1 MIPSMREAKIRL
13 TVHVYSFIVYFFE
26 KGVKM
31 NWEELA
37 RELTQVNPAKIILL
51 VIDGLGGLPIEGRTE
66 LERASHPNLDELAR
80 RGSCGLTDPIFPG
93 ITPGSG
99 PSHLALFGYDPFKYQ
114 LGRGI
119 LEALGV
125 GLEVGPKDLVARG
138 NFATLKNGL
147 ISDRRAGRIPTE
159 VNQALCLKIQK
170 EISSLEGVEVT
181 IVPGKEHRF
190 VVRFRGEG
198 LSDALS
204 DADPQKEGQPPAPAR
219 ALVPEAE
226 STAAIVNSFINEVT
240 ARLKDEPVANTVLL
254 RGFSRLPHIPS
265 MKDLYKIKPLALANY
280 PMYKGLAR
288 LLGMD
293 VVEVGPAAE
302 DLVTVLKKYFESYD
316 FFYLHFKK
324 TDSAGEDGQLEKKV
338 AAIEEVDRI
347 IPHLLALKPEVLA
360 ITSDHSTPVLMKAH
374 SWHPNPLIIL
384 SPYLPADN
392 LPAFT
397 ERNCAQGSL
406 GRLPAMAIMPL
417 LLAASGKLKKYGA

>member
-1 MIPSMREAKIRL
+1 
-13 TVHVYSFIVYFFE
+13 
-26 KGVKM
+26 M

-37 RELTQVNPAKIILL
+37 RELTQVNPAKIVLL

-80 RGSCGLTDPIFPG
+80 RGSCGLTDPVFPG

-99 PSHLALFGYDPFKYQ
+99 PAHLALFGYDPFKYQ

-147 ISDRRAGRIPTE
+147 IVDRRAGRIPTE
-159 VNQALCLKIQK
+159 LNQALCLKIQK
-170 EISSLEGVEVT
+170 EVSSIQGAEVT

-204 DADPQKEGQPPAPAR
+204 DADPQKEGLPPVPAR

-226 STAAIVNSFINEVT
+226 RTAALVNNFINEVT
-240 ARLKDEPVANTVLL
+240 ARLKDEPAASTVLL
-254 RGFSRLPHIPS
+254 RGFSKLPHIPS
-265 MKDLYKIKPLALANY
+265 MKELYKIKPLALANY

-288 LLGMD
+288 LLGME
-293 VVEVGPAAE
+293 VVDVGPAAE
-302 DLVTVLKKYFESYD
+302 DLVAALKKNFESYD

-324 TDSAGEDGQLEKKV
+324 SDSAGEDGNLEKKV

-347 IPHLLALKPEVLA
+347 IPQLLALKPDVVGV
-360 ITSDHSTPVLMKAH
+360 TSDHSTPVLMKAH
-374 SWHPNPLIIL
+374 SWHPNPLVIL
-384 SPYLPADN
+384 ASPLPADN
-392 LPAFT
+392 LPAFS

-406 GRLPAMAIMPL
+406 GRIPAMAVMPL
-417 LLAASGKLKKYGA
+417 LLAAAGKLKKYGA